1 MMNEE
6 KRLEDICRRI
16 NEKTDLDSAEVA
28 EKARE
33 DIIFLLDLLQTTSA
47 VLEKQKKKND
57 ILSQQNLELTQE
69 IENVKGDFG
78 ESTR

>member
-1 MMNEE
+1 MDDEQ
-6 KRLEDICRRI
+6 RLDEIRRRI
-16 NEKTDLDSAEVA
+16 HGKGASDSSAVGRET
-28 EKARE
+28 RE